1 MDVLTSKMGEANKM
15 WLLEVTKRSPELK
28 GKVALRIQVGK
39 RFRGDNLATS
49 EVKSTTVPLTIFARP
64 LSVRR
69 VTTGQTT

>member
-1 MDVLTSKMGEANKM
+1 MGEINKI
-15 WLLEVTKRSPELK
+15 WLLEVTERSPELK

-39 RFRGDNLATS
+39 KFRGDNPTTS
-49 EVKSTTVPLTIFARP
+49 KVKSTTVPLTVFIRP